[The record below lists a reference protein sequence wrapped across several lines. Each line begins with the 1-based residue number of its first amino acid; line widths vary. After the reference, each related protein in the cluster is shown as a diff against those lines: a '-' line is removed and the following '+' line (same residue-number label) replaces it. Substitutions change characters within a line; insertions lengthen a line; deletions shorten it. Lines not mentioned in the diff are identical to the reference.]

1 MPITRLA
8 SFNVE
13 NMFARPKAMSRVVA
27 EQSPAVLAA
36 HARFNEL
43 VGREVYDDEVKAE
56 LVEQLSTL
64 GLLRSDRSRYA
75 VLRRF
80 RGKLVVRRKNGA
92 TDVVASGRAGW
103 IGWAELTTE
112 PVDELASLHIAMV
125 MRDVGAQV
133 LGVVEAES
141 RDLLVAFSE
150 SLLREVGWTPYEQVM
165 LIDGND
171 DRGINVGLLARDHHP
186 VTDIRSHVDD
196 TDAAGRIFS
205 RDCAEYHVDAAG
217 HRLVVLVNHL
227 KSKGYG
233 SKGDPLGAQRRFR
246 QAARIAMIYNQLVAD
261 GVEHIAVIG
270 DLNDTA
276 DSNALSPLFER
287 TPLRDISEHPQ
298 FDWGPRKGTWRGEN
312 ERSKIDYVLLSPSL
326 FARAAGGGVFRK
338 GVWRGARTRR
348 AWPIYDTMT
357 SEVEAASDHAA
368 IYADIDW
375 DRG

>member
-1 MPITRLA
+1 MPTTRLA

-43 VGREVYDDEVKAE
+43 VGYEVYDDGVKAE
-56 LVEQLSTL
+56 LVEHLATM
-64 GLLRSDRSRYA
+64 GLLRADRSTYA
-75 VLRRF
+75 VLRKIRGRF
-80 RGKLVVRRKNGA
+80 VVRRRNGA
-92 TDVVASGRAGW
+92 TEIVASGRAAW

-112 PVDELASLHIAMV
+112 PIDELATLHIAMV

-141 RDLLVAFSE
+141 RDLLVAFSD
-150 SLLREVGWTPYEQVM
+150 SVLREVGWSPYDQVM

-233 SKGDPLGAQRRFR
+233 SRGDPLGSQRRFR
-246 QAARIAMIYNQLVAD
+246 QAARIALIYNRLTEE

-276 DSNALSPLFER
+276 DSNALSPIFER
-287 TPLRDISEHPQ
+287 TPLRDISEHPE

-312 ERSKIDYVLLSPSL
+312 EKSKIDYVLLSPAL
-326 FARAAGGGVFRK
+326 FARATGGGVFRK
-338 GVWRGARTRR
+338 GVWRGPRTKNR
-348 AWPIYDTMT
+348 WDVYDSMT

-375 DRG
+375 ERG